1 MRLYH
6 FLEAKWALDDIR
18 YRRLK
23 VSHLDKLNDPFEFF
37 AVDLSDKVF
46 RRALIRTRDKLAAN
60 RGIICFCNNWRNP
73 LMWAHYGDR
82 YKGICLGFDVI
93 APEGAIAKIDYVER
107 RLKRPRDFLAQ
118 TEADKLA
125 FLQRLITTKFH
136 HWQYEGEHRLYV
148 SLDTNDPN
156 TGQYFFDFGK
166 QLVLREVI
174 VGAES
179 DTTRKQVRD
188 ALGSLAPTVEA
199 FKSRPGFS
207 NFEVVRNQDRSAWK

>member
-18 YRRLK
+18 HRRLK
-23 VSHLDKLNDPFEFF
+23 VSLLDKLNDPFEFF
-37 AVDLSDKVF
+37 AVDLSDRTF
-46 RRALIRTRDKLAAN
+46 RRALIRTRDKMAAKH
-60 RGIICFCNNWRNP
+60 GVICFCDNWRNP
-73 LMWAHYGDR
+73 LMWTHYGDR

-93 APEGAIAKIDYVER
+93 APEEIAKINYVER
-107 RLKRPRDFLAQ
+107 RLKRPPDFLAQ
-118 TEADKLA
+118 TEAKRHA
-125 FLQRLITTKFH
+125 FLLRLVTTKFH
-136 HWQYEGEHRLYV
+136 HWRYEGEHRLYV
-148 SLDTNDPN
+148 RLGTKEPDT
-156 TGQYFFDFGK
+156 GHYFFDFEK

-188 ALGSLAPTVEA
+188 ELGSLASTVGA

-207 NFEVVRNQDRSAWK
+207 SFEVVRNQDRHMWK